1 MTDSQQ
7 LSITAPDGVDMA
19 LVVGPRD
26 ANLEAIRKA
35 FNARVTVRGNE
46 VKIKGDPIETKA
58 LGSLFDDLMKS
69 VEQGRVPDVAY
80 VTHAIELLHTGAY
93 APAELR
99 NDVILVHRGTAVRP
113 KTAGQKAYVDAIRSH
128 TITFAIGPAGT
139 GKTYLAMALALSALK
154 RREVGRI
161 VLSRPVVEAGESL
174 GFLPGTL
181 DEKVDPYIRPLYDA
195 LFDMSDREWA
205 LQMIEDGTIEIAPLA
220 FMRGRTLSDSFIVL
234 DEAQNATHEQMKMFL
249 TRLGFGS
256 KMVVTGD
263 VSQTDLPRGRSGLA
277 QVRQVLGGIDDI
289 AFCSFNGTDVVRHSL
304 VAAIIAAYNREEEQ
318 ASSRRKID
326 GDNR

>member
-1 MTDSQQ
+1 MTDLQQ

-19 LVVGPRD
+19 LVVGPND

-46 VKIKGDPIETKA
+46 VKIKGDAIETKA
-58 LGSLFDDLMKS
+58 LGALFDDLMKS
-69 VEQGRVPDVAY
+69 VEGGGVPDVAS

-99 NDVILVHRGTAVRP
+99 NDVILVHRGKAVRP

-128 TITFAIGPAGT
+128 TITFGIGPAGT

-195 LFDMSDREWA
+195 LFDMSEREWA

-220 FMRGRTLSDSFIVL
+220 FMRGRTLSDSFVVL

-263 VSQTDLPRGRSGLA
+263 ISQTDLPRGRSGLA
-277 QVRQVLGGIDDI
+277 QVRKVLDGIDDI
-289 AFCSFNGTDVVRHSL
+289 AFCTFDGTDVVRHSL

>member
-220 FMRGRTLSDSFIVL
+220 FMRGRTLSDSFVVL

-277 QVRQVLGGIDDI
+277 QVRQVLDGIDDI

>member
-7 LSITAPDGVDMA
+7 LSITAPNGVDMA

-220 FMRGRTLSDSFIVL
+220 FMRGRTLSDSFVVL

>member
-205 LQMIEDGTIEIAPLA
+205 RQMIEDGTIEIAPLA
-220 FMRGRTLSDSFIVL
+220 FMRGRTLSDSFVVL

-277 QVRQVLGGIDDI
+277 QVRQVLDGIDDI

-318 ASSRRKID
+318 ASSRRD
-326 GDNR
+326 DRWR

>member
-220 FMRGRTLSDSFIVL
+220 FMRGRTLSDSFVVL

-263 VSQTDLPRGRSGLA
+263 VSQTDLPRGRSGLT
-277 QVRQVLGGIDDI
+277 QVRQVLDGIDNI

>member
-69 VEQGRVPDVAY
+69 AEQGRVPDVAY

-220 FMRGRTLSDSFIVL
+220 FMRGRTLSDSFVVL

-277 QVRQVLGGIDDI
+277 QVRQVLDGIDDI

>member
-205 LQMIEDGTIEIAPLA
+205 LQMIEDGTVEIAPLA
-220 FMRGRTLSDSFIVL
+220 FMRGRTLSDSFVVL

-277 QVRQVLGGIDDI
+277 QVHQVLDGIDDI

>member
-220 FMRGRTLSDSFIVL
+220 FMRGRTLSDSFVVL

-277 QVRQVLGGIDDI
+277 QVRQVLDGIDGI

>member
-7 LSITAPDGVDMA
+7 LSITAPNGVDMA

>member
-1 MTDSQQ
+1 MTDLQQ

-19 LVVGPRD
+19 LVVGPND

-46 VKIKGDPIETKA
+46 VKIKGDAIETKA
-58 LGSLFDDLMKS
+58 LGALFDDLMKS
-69 VEQGRVPDVAY
+69 VEGGGVPDVAS

-99 NDVILVHRGTAVRP
+99 NDVILVHRGKAVRP

-128 TITFAIGPAGT
+128 TITFGIGPAGT

-195 LFDMSDREWA
+195 LFDMSDHKWA

-220 FMRGRTLSDSFIVL
+220 FMRGRTLSDSFVVL

-263 VSQTDLPRGRSGLA
+263 ISQTDLPRGRSGLA
-277 QVRQVLGGIDDI
+277 QVRKVLDGIDDI
-289 AFCSFNGTDVVRHSL
+289 AFCAFDGTDVVRHSL